1 MPEYHR
7 VKGDMP
13 SLEFFKHPEK
23 AARATLDAQRILGVD
38 AAIMFADLLPIRKLF
53 IDKKIS
59 CYSLDNTRGKHG
71 QYCALCRQRFRC
83 QQKLRL
89 MILVHNIEQKPIP
102 AIFEIDQRSFDSLEE
117 VIQKIEKEKL
127 FDTLMVIQVI
137 HNEKKRTAIEFSP
150 KY

>member
-1 MPEYHR
+1 
-7 VKGDMP
+7 
-13 SLEFFKHPEK
+13 
-23 AARATLDAQRILGVD
+23 
-38 AAIMFADLLPIRKLF
+38 
-53 IDKKIS
+53 
-59 CYSLDNTRGKHG
+59 
-71 QYCALCRQRFRC
+71 
-83 QQKLRL
+83 

-117 VIQKIEKEKL
+117 VIQKIEKERL

>member
-1 MPEYHR
+1 MIRE
-7 VKGDMP
+7 
-13 SLEFFKHPEK
+13 LFEK
-23 AARATLDAQRILGVD
+23 RKPCFISIRGNDLILKNIAFPHLDIL
-38 AAIMFADLLPIRKLF
+38 IADLLPIRKLF
-53 IDKKIS
+53 IDKKLS
-59 CYSLDNTRGKHG
+59 CYALDNTRGKHG

-137 HNEKKRTAIEFSP
+137 HNEKNRTAIEFSP